1 MRHTVVGGA
10 AAVALVV
17 AASAAMPALGAQE
30 PGRRL
35 PWMSEMMMLQ
45 DGGSEIGISVRDLS
59 SDEIAKAQ
67 LARPGGV
74 LIQDVREGS
83 PASRAGL
90 MNGDIV
96 VDFDGER
103 VRGVDHF
110 TRLVRETPPGR
121 AVKSTIMRGGSRRE
135 IEITPQAGESQLSRA
150 LPDVQQLERR
160 LRALPEL
167 RNRQNLPDDLDPT
180 PDLQV
185 TPRGQIGI
193 ALAPLTEQLAGYF
206 GVKEGVLVQTV
217 TNGSA
222 AAQAGMK
229 AGDVITAVNGRAVQT
244 VGDVMRAVRSAQPG
258 SALDMRVMRDKKEVT
273 VKVIVPELITEPRT
287 ILPV

>member
-1 MRHTVVGGA
+1 MVM
-10 AAVALVV
+10 
-17 AASAAMPALGAQE
+17 AASVAMPAQE
-30 PGRRL
+30 RERRL
-35 PWMSEMMMLQ
+35 PRMSLMTMLQ
-45 DGGSEIGISVRDLS
+45 DGSEIGVSVRDLS
-59 SDEIAKAQ
+59 NDEIAKAK

-74 LIQDVREGS
+74 LIQDVREDS

-90 MNGDIV
+90 MNGDV
-96 VDFDGER
+96 VVEFDGER
-103 VRGVDHF
+103 IRSADHF
-110 TRLVRETPPGR
+110 TRLVRETPAGR
-121 AVKSTIMRGGSRRE
+121 AVKSTIVRAGSRRE
-135 IEITPQAGESQLSRA
+135 LEITPQAGDQFTRG
-150 LPDVQQLERR
+150 LPDMQQLERR

-193 ALAPLTEQLAGYF
+193 ALAPLTEQLATYF

-229 AGDVITAVNGRAVQT
+229 AGDVITAVNGRAVQS
-244 VGDVMRAVRSAQPG
+244 VGEVMRAVRSAKPG
-258 SALDMRVMRDKKEVT
+258 SALDMRVFRDKKELT
-273 VKVIVPELITEPRT
+273 VKVIVPELITEPQT
-287 ILPV
+287 IRPI